1 MQTMNN
7 WSQSTRREGM
17 VSEQKEGSLFSLPN
31 AIFEPGLSS
40 SAFLVYSYLQRCAN
54 GKTRQCY
61 PSYETIGKAVGLSR
75 NTVQKCVGELADKG
89 LIYTENTSVITK
101 RGMKRNGNLL
111 YTVLSAE
118 EVVEALHQR
127 KLHRLELETA
137 LAKGRRAGVV
147 EGLPIR

>member
-1 MQTMNN
+1 MKTKAGNF
-7 WSQSTRREGM
+7 
-17 VSEQKEGSLFSLPN
+17 FSLPN
-31 AIFEPGLSS
+31 EIFELGLSS

-101 RGMKRNGNLL
+101 NGMKRNGNLR
-111 YTVLSAE
+111 YTMLPTE
-118 EVVEALHQR
+118 EVVEARHQR
-127 KLHRLELETA
+127 QLHRLELETA
-137 LAKGRRAGVV
+137 LAKGQRAGVAKSS
-147 EGLPIR
+147 L